1 MFMHVFTYRLKCL
14 LRDYQSIF
22 WTLLFPL
29 IMATFFNMAF
39 SNLNSAEA
47 FNPINVAVVN
57 NEEYLQDGS
66 FKTALEKASTG
77 DGRLFNLS
85 VVSAEEADQM
95 LRDNIIDGYIIAGR
109 PIKLVV
115 SKSGLNQ
122 NIIKS
127 FIDNYIHTV
136 SVFGTILSKAP
147 GKLQDL
153 LNDINNR
160 VNYVKEVSTTS
171 AEPDNI
177 ILYFYSLIAMSCFY
191 GGFLGMRE
199 VSDIQAN
206 ISPVAARINTAPV
219 HKLKTYL
226 YSSAASII
234 IHLAEMYILLAYLI
248 FILKVDFGSKTAY
261 VLLTTFIGS
270 IAGFSFGAFISAL
283 VKKSE
288 GLKVGIIISVTML
301 CCFLAGMMNQDMKY
315 VISKN
320 APVLS
325 YLNPVNLLTDAFY
338 SLYYYDTYTR
348 FFTNIVMLTAFI
360 AVFCSGTY
368 LIIRRR
374 KYASL

>member
-348 FFTNIVMLTAFI
+348 FFTNIVMLAAFI